1 MFRKQNFIL
10 FMCMITLCFCVNAS
24 FCAENFNTTPRVKPD
39 GNKYH
44 FAFVDYDEYM
54 PSSRQFYYILSGLE
68 ELGWI
73 EKGRLPFTIQDI
85 ESNEM
90 TTKEMF
96 AALQNTDLGK
106 YIAFAENAFHYLAY
120 EDHKLAAQD
129 LITRSGQDIDLIIT
143 FGTSAGLFVKNLAL
157 PVPMVD
163 YSATDPVASGIIDS
177 ATEGSGNKNVWAQV
191 EPSLPLRQIKYYYS
205 VQPFRKMGVIIYGD
219 EIISGLP
226 DIKKSSEEIGFE
238 LVIYHIDEQPRETKE
253 EQERYYQ
260 IVADKFRQMSA
271 ENIDAFFLTVDLINE
286 PERILALLEPL
297 YDKNIPVYLMDDVT
311 NIKHGA
317 LMLISAYDYE
327 NVGRFVADTVT
338 KILSGAEAGSL
349 PCVYRSAPSI
359 YFNYDIAMRINYPL
373 KFEFLAVCD
382 EIFTSGEKVQNER

>member
-1 MFRKQNFIL
+1 
-10 FMCMITLCFCVNAS
+10 
-24 FCAENFNTTPRVKPD
+24 
-39 GNKYH
+39 
-44 FAFVDYDEYM
+44 
-54 PSSRQFYYILSGLE
+54 
-68 ELGWI
+68 
-73 EKGRLPFTIQDI
+73 
-85 ESNEM
+85 
-90 TTKEMF
+90 
-96 AALQNTDLGK
+96 
-106 YIAFAENAFHYLAY
+106 
-120 EDHKLAAQD
+120 
-129 LITRSGQDIDLIIT
+129 
-143 FGTSAGLFVKNLAL
+143 
-157 PVPMVD
+157 MVD